1 MTFNLDGFF
10 LLKMNR
16 NGSVVEQNIGLLR
29 TCRLDLP
36 KYKTRFSLWTSRIG
50 CNRGLC
56 YRLQQHENEDYYAML
71 RLQQHENNETM
82 LHWPITGNGTP
93 KQEKYTASSIWKR
106 RMWKQQYLL
115 SQQFGCQVAESGRS
129 SPTLD
134 QSPTR
139 GDGYGRV
146 ADLTPLYA
154 WWCLRASQQGA
165 RKSHDR
171 SRGHRLYPRYHVEY
185 AQGSA
190 PSDW

>member
-50 CNRGLC
+50 CNCGLC

-82 LHWPITGNGTP
+82 LH
-93 KQEKYTASSIWKR
+93 
-106 RMWKQQYLL
+106 
-115 SQQFGCQVAESGRS
+115 
-129 SPTLD
+129 
-134 QSPTR
+134 
-139 GDGYGRV
+139 
-146 ADLTPLYA
+146 
-154 WWCLRASQQGA
+154 
-165 RKSHDR
+165 
-171 SRGHRLYPRYHVEY
+171 
-185 AQGSA
+185 
-190 PSDW
+190 